1 MTIFYKEYEPS
12 VLMKP
17 FIDCFWTCHTD
28 GERQERSDNVRCFPS
43 GMLEWIIH
51 VKGPASSGCYNG
63 KWEQYPR
70 SMFCGIT
77 DHAVTWNMHGDSELL
92 GIRLTPEG
100 VMQLFQ
106 TSVSFIFN
114 YYTDAEKFLSK
125 NRTDVI
131 DKIIAAADIKQRMF
145 LIESFVHS
153 QLKNDAIQRNY
164 FAEAMKLLRDEEVI
178 EIADVSKQV
187 FVGERQ
193 LQRTFKANLG
203 ITPKHYHRLIRLKK
217 AHLNGLINAESF
229 TSMAYELGYADTA
242 HFSRD
247 FKTYFGEAPANYFAQ
262 AQYKL
267 VN

>member
-12 VLMKP
+12 ALMKP

-28 GERQERSDNVRCFPS
+28 GEREQLSDNVRCFPS

-51 VKGPASSGCYNG
+51 VKGPASNGCYKG
-63 KWEQYPR
+63 KWEPYPR

-77 DHAVTWNMHGDSELL
+77 DHAVTWNMYGDSELL

-100 VMQLFQ
+100 MMQLFQ

-114 YYTDAEKFLSK
+114 YYTDAEKFLG
-125 NRTDVI
+125 NDRTEVI
-131 DKIIAAADIKQRMF
+131 EKIITAADIKERMF
-145 LIESFVHS
+145 LVESFIHS
-153 QLKNDAIQRNY
+153 QLKHDAVQRNY

-193 LQRTFKANLG
+193 LQRAFKSHLG
-203 ITPKHYHRLIRLKK
+203 ISPKNYHRLMRLKK
-217 AHLNGLINAESF
+217 AHLNGLINAGSF
-229 TSMAYELGYADTA
+229 TTMAYQLGYADAA

-247 FKTYFGEAPANYFAQ
+247 FKTYFGEAPASYFAQ
-262 AQYKL
+262 AQYRL

>member
-12 VLMKP
+12 ALMKS
-17 FIDCFWTCHTD
+17 FIDCFWSCYTD
-28 GERQERSDNVRCFPS
+28 GERDQRSENVRCFPS

-51 VKGPASSGCYNG
+51 VKGPCSNGCYNG

-77 DHAVTWNMHGDSELL
+77 DHAISWNMNGDSELF

-106 TSVSFIFN
+106 TPVSFIFN
-114 YYTDAEKFLSK
+114 YYTDAELFLGK
-125 NRTDVI
+125 DRTDVI
-131 DKIIAAADIKQRMF
+131 EKMIAAPDNKQRIF
-145 LIESFVHS
+145 LAESFIHS
-153 QLKNDAIQRNY
+153 QLKHAAMQRNY

-193 LQRTFKANLG
+193 LQRTFKDHLG
-203 ITPKHYHRLIRLKK
+203 ISPKHYHRLIRLKK

-229 TSMAYELGYADTA
+229 TTMAYQLGYSDAA
-242 HFSRD
+242 HFSRE
-247 FKTYFGEAPANYFAQ
+247 FKTYFGEAPASYFAQ
-262 AQYKL
+262 ARYRL